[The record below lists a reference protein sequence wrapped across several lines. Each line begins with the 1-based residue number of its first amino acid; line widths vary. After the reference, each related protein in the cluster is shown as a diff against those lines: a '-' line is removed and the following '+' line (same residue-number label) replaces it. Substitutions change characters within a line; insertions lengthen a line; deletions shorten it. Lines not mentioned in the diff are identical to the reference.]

1 MPDVVTLVTGTRKGI
16 GRALAEHYVRAGH
29 HVVGCSR
36 TDVDWTLEG
45 YAHYRADVADERA
58 VKELFTEIRRKYGRL
73 DHLINNAG
81 IASMNHSLL
90 TPLSTVHKVLDTNV
104 VGTFLVSREAAKLMA
119 TNGFGRIVNL
129 TTVALALR
137 LEGEAIYVASKAA
150 VLGLTQVLARELAGL
165 GITVNAI
172 GPVPVDTDL
181 IGSVPK
187 DKIER
192 IVRQQAIPRMGTAED
207 IANVID
213 FYLRKESGFI
223 TGQHL
228 VLGGL

>member
-1 MPDVVTLVTGTRKGI
+1 
-16 GRALAEHYVRAGH
+16 
-29 HVVGCSR
+29 VVGCSR